1 MWNLKYGANDPIC
14 KTETD
19 RGHGEQTCGL
29 PVGEEGVGRKKSLG
43 LVDANY
49 YI

>member
-1 MWNLKYGANDPIC
+1 MWNLKYGTNYPIC

-19 RGHGEQTCGL
+19 RGHGEQACACQR
-29 PVGEEGVGRKKSLG
+29 GENVMDEELG
-43 LVDANY
+43 LVDAKY